1 MAPPLLKLLNLNSNA
16 NAEQATLHLLTVVAG
31 LVLAVQHYMQ
41 IFGQVKDQ
49 DKHESDMAP
58 PKKNG
63 VEEGSKNRK
72 YSSLYPHVRFV
83 SAGLFQ
89 SQPVATSSFALV
101 RCVTLLSLLFGTVG
115 ASVSCQY
122 KDASTC
128 HLEKAVNSCLKEND
142 GNGTCPIFAASNDT
156 TTGRPYGTMSEWD
169 VSRVTEFF
177 YLFNEKINFNGDVS
191 KWNTAKV
198 RTMFGT
204 FEGAYAFNGDLSKWD
219 TSQVHSFSKTFWGA
233 YAFNGDLSKWDTSK
247 ADDMKGMFWGASAF
261 QRDVSK
267 WDTALVV
274 DMGYAFASAKAFNGD
289 VSKWNTARVYY
300 MAGSACSFLIL
311 L

>member
-1 MAPPLLKLLNLNSNA
+1 MINRCLIRLDRLWIQKLFEIKISQNGTLVTLNS

-63 VEEGSKNRK
+63 VEEGSKKRK

-101 RCVTLLSLLFGTVG
+101 RFVTLLGLLFGTFGAKG
-115 ASVSCQY
+115 ASCNFVNKKDAVSC
-122 KDASTC
+122 
-128 HLEKAVNSCLKEND
+128 HLQEAVNSCLEEND
-142 GNGTCPIFAASNDT
+142 GNGLGNGTCPIFAASNDT
-156 TTGRPYGTMSEWD
+156 TTGRPYGVMSEWD
-169 VSRVTEFF
+169 VSRVTDFSN
-177 YLFNEKINFNGDVS
+177 LFQYKINFNGDVS
-191 KWNTAKV
+191 KW
-198 RTMFGT
+198 
-204 FEGAYAFNGDLSKWD
+204 D
-219 TSQVHSFSKTFWGA
+219 TSQVKSFYYTFTHA
-233 YAFNGDLSKWDTSK
+233 E
-247 ADDMKGMFWGASAF
+247 
-261 QRDVSK
+261 
-267 WDTALVV
+267 
-274 DMGYAFASAKAFNGD
+274 AFNGD
-289 VSKWNTARVYY
+289 VSKWNTARVSD
-300 MAGSACSFLIL
+300 MSGSACSFLIL